1 MDCLKKGK
9 VIIFSAPSG
18 AGKTTIVKRILSGI
32 SNLEFSVSAT
42 SRAPREGEVSGKDYY
57 FLDADDFRKKI
68 SEGAFL
74 EWEEVYANSFYGTLK
89 SEPQRIWDGG
99 KHVIFDVDVM
109 GGINIKKIFG
119 SLALSLFIMPP
130 SIEVLKERL
139 TNRGTE
145 SPQSLQKRLDKAAL
159 EMSYAKQ
166 FDRIIVNDNL
176 ETAVEEAFSLV
187 NGFIAS

>member
-119 SLALSLFIMPP
+119 PLALSLFIMPP